1 MNYILNSL
9 EEIQKVYT
17 PDIKYLNDDFI
28 EHLYEFKLSKK
39 VILESMRFRNKF
51 SNSKGEEGFS
61 SELSIEAIVTG
72 MKYNLIF
79 KSNLIHNFD
88 YNYLLKNIDL
98 EVFKTELDKK
108 VSIQERD
115 FVEKIKEELDN
126 NNNPIKFVKKLREDK
141 NSLVLS
147 WKNLKSALEKA
158 NDFDKIIIDKYRVS
172 YRRVYDS
179 LKREHEKDIEPVVV
193 FRLND
198 FWENDYKSNDESPW
212 NSPFLGFGKNK
223 TTNFET
229 NIKTEITEA
238 VSPFIDV
245 SINEI
250 LSEPIKKLTECG
262 FYKVFQT
269 KYPEEEKQQSIIATI
284 FRIHLKSTPIK
295 YDIITT
301 GTHYYN
307 FCSKIGLISHLGK
320 NEFKNGL
327 EIARLLNNFSKSND
341 KDLKEIKIKTFQNY
355 HTNRENPKSQYYP
368 FSDGSNIKVNTILM
382 KLNLIN

>member
-72 MKYNLIF
+72 MKYNLISE
-79 KSNLIHNFD
+79 SNLIHNFD
-88 YNYLLKNIDL
+88 YNYLFKNIDL

-108 VSIQERD
+108 VSIQESD
-115 FVEKIKEELDN
+115 FIVKIKEELDN

-147 WKNLKSALEKA
+147 WKNLQSALEKA
-158 NDFDKIIIDKYRVS
+158 NEFDKIIIDKYRVS
-172 YRRVYDS
+172 YRGVYDS
-179 LKREHEKDIEPVVV
+179 LKREYEKDIEPAVV

-198 FWENDYKSNDESPW
+198 FWENDYKSNGESPW
-212 NSPFLGFGKNK
+212 NNPFLGFGKNK

-229 NIKTEITEA
+229 SIKPEITET
-238 VSPFIDV
+238 VNPFIDA

-250 LSEPIKKLTECG
+250 LSEPIKKLIKCG
-262 FYKVFQT
+262 FYKVLQT
-269 KYPEEEKQQSIIATI
+269 KYPEEEKQQSIIATL
-284 FRIHLKSTPIK
+284 FRIHLKSTKIR
-295 YDIITT
+295 YSIITV
-301 GTHYYN
+301 GTQYYN
-307 FCSKIGLISHLGK
+307 FCFEIGLISYLEK
-320 NEFKNGL
+320 TEFKSGV
-327 EIARLLNNFSKSND
+327 EIAKILNGFSKSND
-341 KDLKEIKIKTFQNY
+341 ENLNELKVKNFENN
-355 HTNRENPKSQYYP
+355 HTNRSNSLSSYYP
-368 FSDGSNIKVNTILM
+368 FSDGSNKQVKTIFM
-382 KLNLIN
+382 QLNLV